1 MCARTPV
8 QAYVSVGLHHVYTVC
23 VRVRRVCYNA
33 RGKSLPCVRSHTR
46 TLALLRMWTQICK
59 PVNVLELDQIDSST
73 FSTLCNCVPCTRV
86 RYCLKALRPLTYFT
100 VNIWIAYKASN
111 NQHLGTLSWMF
122 INHWWR
128 LIYNSGQGDEG
139 HKYKNEKCE
148 YSFIYVH
155 QNNKLLQHTS
165 MKLGHN

>member
-1 MCARTPV
+1 
-8 QAYVSVGLHHVYTVC
+8 
-23 VRVRRVCYNA
+23 
-33 RGKSLPCVRSHTR
+33 
-46 TLALLRMWTQICK
+46 
-59 PVNVLELDQIDSST
+59 
-73 FSTLCNCVPCTRV
+73 
-86 RYCLKALRPLTYFT
+86 
-100 VNIWIAYKASN
+100 
-111 NQHLGTLSWMF
+111 MF
-122 INHWWR
+122 FNHWWR